1 MTTRIKLWLFSM
13 TIYALFV
20 FWYTDFSGPLSDTEI
35 NQFVT
40 TLSERGSDPDTIA
53 QLEGF
58 LRNDT
63 GRQFL
68 MLNNIDMNRQ
78 PAIVE
83 SATSAQSAD
92 RLMSK
97 YMAHIFPE
105 LLKRA
110 SHPVI
115 FGTAVHTAVDIT
127 GIEDAEEMAVWS
139 DGALFRYRSRRAL
152 MEIVANP
159 DLQDSH
165 RYKLAALNKTIAYPI
180 ETQLYLGDMRVLLGL
195 VLLSLTALFDNIRLA
210 RQSKR

>member
-1 MTTRIKLWLFSM
+1 M

-20 FWYTDFSGPLSDTEI
+20 FWYTDFSGPLSDTEV

-210 RQSKR
+210 RQTIG

>member
-20 FWYTDFSGPLSDTEI
+20 FWYTDFSGPLSDTEV

>member
-20 FWYTDFSGPLSDTEI
+20 FWYTDFSGPLSDTEV

-92 RLMSK
+92 QLMSK

-139 DGALFRYRSRRAL
+139 DGTLFRYRSRRAL
-152 MEIVANP
+152 MEIIANP

>member
-20 FWYTDFSGPLSDTEI
+20 FWYTDFSGPLSNTEV

-92 RLMSK
+92 QLMSK

-152 MEIVANP
+152 MEIIANP

>member
-1 MTTRIKLWLFSM
+1 MTTRIKLWLFSL
-13 TIYALFV
+13 TTYALFI
-20 FWYTDFSGPLSDTEI
+20 FWYTDFSGPLSDTEVD
-35 NQFVT
+35 QFVT
-40 TLSERGSDPDTIA
+40 TLVERGSDPETIA
-53 QLEGF
+53 HLERF

-92 RLMSK
+92 QLMSK

-152 MEIVANP
+152 MEIIANP

>member
-139 DGALFRYRSRRAL
+139 DGALFRYRSRRAI

>member
-1 MTTRIKLWLFSM
+1 M

-20 FWYTDFSGPLSDTEI
+20 FWYTDFSGPLSDTEV

>member
-20 FWYTDFSGPLSDTEI
+20 FWYTDFSGPLSDTEV

-195 VLLSLTALFDNIRLA
+195 VLLSLTALFDSIKLA

>member
-40 TLSERGSDPDTIA
+40 TLSEQGSDPDTIA

-139 DGALFRYRSRRAL
+139 DGALFRYRSRRAI
-152 MEIVANP
+152 MEILANP

>member
-20 FWYTDFSGPLSDTEI
+20 FWYTDFSGPLSDTEV

-83 SATSAQSAD
+83 SATSAESAD

>member
-1 MTTRIKLWLFSM
+1 MTTRLKLWLSSAS
-13 TIYALFV
+13 IYALFV
-20 FWYTDFSGPLSDTEI
+20 FWYTDFSGPISDAEV

-40 TLSERGSDPDTIA
+40 TLSERGTAPETIA
-53 QLEGF
+53 NLERF
-58 LRNDT
+58 FRNDS

-68 MLNNIDMNRQ
+68 MVNNIEINQQ
-78 PAIVE
+78 PVIIE
-83 SATSAQSAD
+83 GATSAKSAD
-92 RLMSK
+92 QLMDK
-97 YMAHIFPE
+97 YMTHMFPE

-115 FGTAVHTAVDIT
+115 FGYAVHSAVDIT
-127 GIEDAEEMAVWS
+127 GIEQAEKMAVWS

-165 RYKLAALNKTIAYPI
+165 QFKLAALSKTIAYPI

>member
-20 FWYTDFSGPLSDTEI
+20 FWYTDFSGPLSDTEV

-92 RLMSK
+92 QLMSK

-152 MEIVANP
+152 MEIIANP

-180 ETQLYLGDMRVLLGL
+180 ETQLYLGDMRVLFGL